1 MPAATQTLDLE
12 AFVRGVPGIYQGVP
26 FDLYLQGNAM
36 HQSTLKKG
44 RDSMKHLKCAI
55 DGTVAV
61 KVTDDMTL
69 GRALHTAFLE
79 PELAATHVIEWT
91 GGTRRGKE
99 WEAFKT
105 DHGDKAILTPAQ
117 YASMNGMVAALR
129 DNADIKSWLDKVEDT
144 EVSCIGEVQGVKFKG
159 RCDAMTTA
167 PLWDL
172 KKISKADD
180 RTVDAA
186 IYTYGYHI
194 QGYIYEQL
202 FGRDRFVLGFV
213 EDSEPHDVRPVEL
226 SQDWIDLGH
235 EEATMLIQAMKHCE
249 KTGVW
254 PGRAEKIELRY
265 PPDWVRQKFGNREPI
280 TLDGESL

>member
-1 MPAATQTLDLE
+1 MRPV
-12 AFVRGVPGIYQGVP
+12 FC
-26 FDLYLQGNAM
+26 
-36 HQSTLKKG
+36 
-44 RDSMKHLKCAI
+44 CA
-55 DGTVAV
+55 
-61 KVTDDMTL
+61 
-69 GRALHTAFLE
+69 RAH
-79 PELAATHVIEWT
+79 
-91 GGTRRGKE
+91 
-99 WEAFKT
+99 
-105 DHGDKAILTPAQ
+105 
-117 YASMNGMVAALR
+117 
-129 DNADIKSWLDKVEDT
+129 
-144 EVSCIGEVQGVKFKG
+144 
-159 RCDAMTTA
+159 
-167 PLWDL
+167 
-172 KKISKADD
+172 
-180 RTVDAA
+180 VDAA